1 MTRQVFIGCA
11 GWSVASGR
19 PEFGEG
25 ASVLERYATRFNA
38 VEINSSFYRPHR
50 PATYAKWAASVPDGF
65 RFSVKVPKAITH
77 TAKLR
82 DVHTPLTEFIEQVSR
97 LGGKLGP
104 LLVQLPPS
112 LHFDP
117 HLAGDFFAA
126 LRQLTPAPVVC
137 EPRHATWFT
146 PEADTLLNTHR
157 VAQVAADPAITPQAA
172 RPGGS
177 LDTVYYRWHG
187 SPRRYY
193 SAYTPEALQGL
204 AQEIKALQGD
214 VWVIFDNTAAGE
226 AVGNGLELTEYRFIS
241 NKVNLFLN

>member
-50 PATYAKWAASVPDGF
+50 PATYAKWAASTPPGF

-82 DVHTPLTEFIEQVSR
+82 DVQTPLIEFVEQVSH
-97 LGGKLGP
+97 LGDKLGP

-112 LHFDP
+112 LRFDP
-117 HLAGDFFAA
+117 ALAGEFFAH

-157 VAQVAADPAITPQAA
+157 VAQVAADPAVVEEAA
-172 RPGGS
+172 HPGGWVG
-177 LDTVYYRWHG
+177 LAYYRWHG

-193 SAYTPEALQGL
+193 TAYTPEALQGL
-204 AQEIKALQGD
+204 AQEIQVLEGEA
-214 VWVIFDNTAAGE
+214 WVIFDNTAAGE
-226 AVGNGLELTEYRFIS
+226 AVGNGLELRAVIGLEIS
-241 NKVNLFLN
+241 DRT

>member
-1 MTRQVFIGCA
+1 M
-11 GWSVASGR
+11 
-19 PEFGEG
+19 
-25 ASVLERYATRFNA
+25 
-38 VEINSSFYRPHR
+38 
-50 PATYAKWAASVPDGF
+50 PDGF
-65 RFSVKVPKAITH
+65 RFSVKVPKAMTH

-82 DVHTPLTEFIEQVSR
+82 DVQTPLAEFVEGVSH

-112 LHFDP
+112 LRFDP
-117 HLAGDFFAA
+117 QLAGEFFAA
-126 LRQLTPAPVVC
+126 LRQLTPASVVC

-157 VAQVAADPAITPQAA
+157 VAQVAADPAIVPQAA

-177 LDTVYYRWHG
+177 LDTAYYRWHG

-204 AQEIKALQGD
+204 AQEVRAFEGEA
-214 VWVIFDNTAAGE
+214 WVIFDNTAAGE
-226 AVGNGLELTEYRFIS
+226 AVRNGLELIKKE
-241 NKVNLFLN
+241 